1 MELFLIAIT
10 AMFASFLTFFSGFGL
25 GTLLM
30 PVAALF
36 FPVDIAIGITALVHL
51 ANNFFK
57 LGIVGLKANRS
68 VVLRFG
74 IPAMIAAFAGA
85 MVLDVLS
92 HMDPVLQYDLAGRQ
106 YLLMPVKLVV
116 GFLIILFVL
125 LEFFPAF
132 RSLAFGEKLL
142 PAGGLLSGFFGGLSG
157 NQGALRSMFLLKA
170 GLDSSQYIA
179 TGVVIA
185 VLVDLSRLSVYGW
198 SITRPG
204 VFDDWLLLAVASL
217 FAFAGALVGR
227 AMLDKVTISQIR
239 ILVSV
244 LLSIVGCG
252 LLLGVL

>member
-1 MELFLIAIT
+1 MELLLIAAT

-57 LGIVGLKANRS
+57 LGIVGLKANGR

-85 MVLDVLS
+85 LVLDALS
-92 HMDPVLQYDLAGRQ
+92 HMEPILQYAIGARQ
-106 YLLMPVKLVV
+106 FQLMPVKLVV

-125 LEFFPAF
+125 LEFLPAF
-132 RSLAFGEKLL
+132 KKLAFPESLL
-142 PAGGLLSGFFGGLSG
+142 PAGGMLSGFFGGLSG

-185 VLVDLSRLSVYGW
+185 VLVDLSRISVYGW

-204 VFDDWLLLAVASL
+204 VFDDWVLLVAASL
-217 FAFAGALVGR
+217 SAFAGALVGR
-227 AMLDKVTISQIR
+227 TMLDKVTISHIR

-244 LLSIVGCG
+244 LLSLVGCG
-252 LLLGVL
+252 LLMGVL

>member
-1 MELFLIAIT
+1 VELLLIAAT

-36 FPVDIAIGITALVHL
+36 FPVDVAIGVTALVHL
-51 ANNFFK
+51 ANNVFK
-57 LGIVGLKANRS
+57 LGIVGLRAKRA

-74 IPAMIAAFAGA
+74 IPAMVAAFAGA
-85 MVLDVLS
+85 LVLDSLS
-92 HMDPVLQYDLAGRQ
+92 HMGPLMQYELGSRQ
-106 YLLMPVKLVV
+106 FQLMPVKMVV
-116 GFLIILFVL
+116 GALIILFVL
-125 LEFFPAF
+125 LELIPAF
-132 RSLAFGEKLL
+132 KNLAFPEKLL

-198 SITRPG
+198 SIMQPG
-204 VFDDWLLLAVASL
+204 VFDDWMLLVVASL
-217 FAFAGALVGR
+217 SAFAGALVGR
-227 AMLDKVTISQIR
+227 TLLDKVTILHIR
-239 ILVSV
+239 ILVSG
-244 LLSIVGCG
+244 LLGLVGCG
-252 LLLGVL
+252 LLMGVL